1 MGSIDMFELEYC
13 AHPYVSF
20 KQNTYVY
27 RIKKIN
33 EHDNKKNTIC
43 SRSNYVL
50 IFENI
55 SMYIMQVNN

>member
-1 MGSIDMFELEYC
+1 MGSIDMFELEYY

-27 RIKKIN
+27 RIIKLN
-33 EHDNKKNTIC
+33 EHDNQTKKIC